1 MNRFSNTWS
10 LMKSSFR
17 VLKKEKKLL
26 IFPLLS
32 GLAMLIIAVS
42 FFIPLFFGGGLRTLA
57 AFENIPIVFVI
68 TIIFAFYYINY
79 FFVLFF
85 NASAVIAAIHV
96 MKGGRPSIK
105 ESMNFV
111 LQRFS
116 ALAGW
121 TLIAA
126 TVGLIINSIE
136 NQSDRFGFI
145 MTGLLGLSWTVTSF
159 LVLPV
164 LVIENKGPITSLK
177 ESASML
183 RESWGEQL
191 IGHFSFGLIF
201 TVLSF
206 GIVGLIFLS
215 TLGGPILTAVGFTI
229 GIATIAVL
237 SLLQWVFQSIF
248 MGTIY
253 VYVREDQL
261 PADFSVSQINSAM
274 R

>member
-1 MNRFSNTWS
+1 
-10 LMKSSFR
+10 MKSSFR

-26 IFPLLS
+26 IFPILS
-32 GLAMLIIAVS
+32 GLATLIIAIS
-42 FFIPLFFGGGLRTLA
+42 FFIPLFLGERLNTFVPI
-57 AFENIPIVFVI
+57 ENMPTIFVI
-68 TIIFAFYYINY
+68 AVIFAFYYVNY

-85 NASAVIAAIHV
+85 NASAVIAAIQV

-105 ESMNFV
+105 KSMNFV

-126 TVGLIINSIE
+126 TVGVIINSIE
-136 NQSDRFGFI
+136 NQSDRFGFV

-159 LVLPV
+159 LVLPI
-164 LVIENKGPITSLK
+164 LVIENRGPITSLK
-177 ESASML
+177 ESVAML
-183 RESWGEQL
+183 KESWGEQL

-201 TVLSF
+201 GVLSV
-206 GIVGLIFLS
+206 GIVGLMFLFMQ
-215 TLGGPILTAVGFTI
+215 GGPVLTIVGVII
-229 GIATIAVL
+229 GGAAIITL

-248 MGTIY
+248 MGAIY